1 MIFPSTVYL
10 NGQFMSKDK
19 ASVSPDDRGF
29 YFADGVYE
37 VIKYYKGQPFCF
49 AEHMMRLRNSLAG
62 IRIDYQELERL
73 SDICNALISA
83 NQLNDKYAGV
93 YIQIT
98 RGVAERTHRFPA
110 DKIMPTVYVR
120 AFPMPAY
127 MEEMRNGIR
136 VIACEDIRWLRC
148 NIKSIALLPNT
159 LMFEE
164 VAAQGAFECMFVRN
178 GCITE
183 ASHSNILAVKKGVV
197 HTHPDSN
204 FILPGITK
212 DATLKLCRSLQIK
225 VVEQPIRITEI
236 KKFDEWFITGTGS
249 EIVPIVQIDE
259 TKIGNG
265 KPGPVTRLLQKEF
278 LRITYEQLAGEKL
291 LLQSAKSARSA
302 SNP

>member
-164 VAAQGAFECMFVRN
+164 VAAQGAFECMLVRN

-183 ASHSNILAVKKGVV
+183 ASHSNILA
-197 HTHPDSN
+197 
-204 FILPGITK
+204 
-212 DATLKLCRSLQIK
+212 LKLCRSLQIK